1 VGGRSGMGDLGVGRS
16 EFVYCWMRE
25 RSLWR
30 YGVLKRSWRFGKYMN
45 NLYPARFRVEV
56 YK

>member
-1 VGGRSGMGDLGVGRS
+1 
-16 EFVYCWMRE
+16 MRE

-30 YGVLKRSWRFGKYMN
+30 CGVLERSWRFGECMN

-56 YK
+56 Y